1 MAMLATPQ
9 SSWIA
14 ASMARARGFFSG
26 LPTSAKAAALLL
38 MCLFAWFVAA
48 PFTSRFD
55 VKNPDWDQPSA
66 APSFA
71 SGHYFGTDAI
81 GRDLYVRTAAGGRL
95 SLAVGLSAAL
105 IALVVGT
112 LYGALAGFVGGST
125 GEAMMRFVDLCATL
139 PFLLVVIFVLTLF
152 TPSLGLLVLLL
163 ASYGWLDVA
172 RVVRLEAAALSE
184 RTYMRAAQVLGLSA
198 PRRLFAHLL
207 PNLLPFALLA
217 LTLALP
223 SAVLMESFLS
233 FLGVSPAQAA
243 GSLGSLLSEGMQDRD
258 YAPWT
263 LIVPAVVLTSLLYA
277 LQELTDGV
285 RVTLKSTS

>member
-1 MAMLATPQ
+1 MRYLNLLPKSARR
-9 SSWIA
+9 A
-14 ASMARARGFFSG
+14 AV
-26 LPTSAKAAALLL
+26 LLALL
-38 MCLFAWFVAA
+38 CAWFLLA
-48 PFTSRFD
+48 PITSRYD
-55 VKNPDWDQPSA
+55 AKNPDWDQPSA
-66 APSFA
+66 APSLR

-95 SLAVGLSAAL
+95 SLTVGVAAAL
-105 IALVVGT
+105 IALVWGT
-112 LYGALAGFVGGST
+112 LYGAIAGFVGGAL
-125 GEAMMRFVDLCATL
+125 GEAMMRLVDLCATL

-152 TPSLGLLVLLL
+152 TPSLALLVVLL

-172 RVVRLEAAALSE
+172 RVVKLEASALSE
-184 RTYMRAAQVLGLSA
+184 RTYMRAAQVIGLSA
-198 PRRLFAHLL
+198 PRRLFVHLL

-233 FLGVSPAQAA
+233 FLGVSPAQAS
-243 GSLGSLLSEGMQDRD
+243 GSLGSLLSEGMQDRE

-263 LIVPAVVLTSLLYA
+263 LIVPALVLTLMLYA

-285 RVTLKSTS
+285 RSALK